1 MIFNKNNAFHSAH
14 YANYLQQESALYALR
29 ETQIGQIINFMDIGK
44 SIRSARKAKGLTLEQ
59 LAHSVETDS
68 GNLSRLERGIQG
80 ASQELL
86 TRIMSVLDLYITDQ
100 SKASSEAAEKLGL
113 YSPSGKDYAL
123 IRQYSAVG
131 ECGAGYLNDHVE
143 LSAGLAF
150 KRDWL
155 ARIGAKAENLAVI
168 YASGSS
174 MEPYIFDGDVVLFD
188 TSDVEPKH
196 GQVYVVRRPDH
207 SVSIKRLVQQL
218 AGDWVIKSD
227 NPDRTDEKV
236 SSDTIHEIPFVGRVI
251 WRGGN
256 IS

>member
-1 MIFNKNNAFHSAH
+1 MNKRFKGKKAMQAKDKIRTQFVARLKESM
-14 YANYLQQESALYALR
+14 ANSGVPEWGAGAYL
-29 ETQIGQIINFMDIGK
+29 
-44 SIRSARKAKGLTLEQ
+44 AKLTK
-59 LAHSVETDS
+59 T
-68 GNLSRLERGIQG
+68 
-80 ASQELL
+80 
-86 TRIMSVLDLYITDQ
+86 TP
-100 SKASSEAAEKLGL
+100 KASSKWLNAESMPGRKNMEILADALGVRIEWL
-113 YSPSGKDYAL
+113 EYGEGNKTNKPELSAQESQQTYSPSKNDYAL

-131 ECGAGYLNDHVE
+131 ECGDGYLNDHVE
-143 LSAGLAF
+143 LSDGLAF

-168 YASGSS
+168 YASGAS

-196 GQVYVVRRPDH
+196 GQVFVVRRPDC

-218 AGDWVIKSD
+218 SGDWVIKSD
-227 NPDRTDEKV
+227 NPDRSEEKV
-236 SSDTIHEIPFVGRVI
+236 TAETIHELPFVGRVI

>member
-1 MIFNKNNAFHSAH
+1 MSQADLSA
-14 YANYLQQESALYALR
+14 ACGWASQSRVGNYEAGLR
-29 ETQIGQIINFMDIGK
+29 EPKIEDINKIAK
-44 SIRSARKAKGLTLEQ
+44 ALSIKPEQ
-59 LAHSVETDS
+59 LLIESSGAH
-68 GNLSRLERGIQG
+68 N
-80 ASQELL
+80 A
-86 TRIMSVLDLYITDQ
+86 
-100 SKASSEAAEKLGL
+100 
-113 YSPSGKDYAL
+113 PSANDYAL
-123 IRQYSAVG
+123 IRQYSAIG
-131 ECGAGYLNDHVE
+131 ECGNGYLNDHVE

-168 YASGSS
+168 YAAGSS

-188 TSDVEPKH
+188 TNDTEPKH
-196 GQVYVVRRPDH
+196 GQVYVVRRPDG

-227 NPDRTDEKV
+227 NPDRSEEKV
-236 SSDTIHEIPFVGRVI
+236 SAETIHEIPFVGRVI

>member
-1 MIFNKNNAFHSAH
+1 MDMEYKDRIKIARAH
-14 YANYLQQESALYALR
+14 AGLTQGQLADAVGVKQASISDL
-29 ETQIGQIINFMDIGK
+29 ETGK
-44 SIRSARKAKGLTLEQ
+44 SQSSSYSASIAKACGVDALWLEKG
-59 LAHSVETDS
+59 
-68 GNLSRLERGIQG
+68 QG
-80 ASQELL
+80 AMVNKKTDEAKS
-86 TRIMSVLDLYITDQ
+86 SVSYP
-100 SKASSEAAEKLGL
+100 KEE
-113 YSPSGKDYAL
+113 DYAL

-131 ECGAGYLNDHVE
+131 ECGNGYLNDHVE
-143 LSAGLAF
+143 LSDGLAF

-168 YASGSS
+168 YAAGDS

-188 TSDVEPKH
+188 TSDTEPKH
-196 GQVYVVRRPDH
+196 GQVYVVRRPDD